1 MSLNIALEI
10 GIRQIKIF
18 ALLLSY
24 FELYIA
30 PMKHNLPPLDSLK
43 VFESAARLLSFTKAS
58 KELCITKGAVS
69 YQIKQL
75 EQQVGVALFRRS
87 TRQIFLT
94 NAGQTL
100 SQTVR
105 EVFDQIGTTIQRIHA
120 SKLHD
125 VTIAATTYVAAR
137 WLSPRVAR
145 FLELHPDI
153 TVRFEHRVNDRDFQ
167 LEQADLTLIWGD
179 CQQPPGQNTIARLP
193 MKLFPVA
200 NQEQA
205 HRLQTDATWQHEIT
219 LLTENRSQDLWL
231 EWFGQGSLTNPRH
244 IIEDANVRVQ
254 AAINGQGM
262 MLADQMMQHE
272 IDNGLLVPPFNH
284 GLTDY
289 GYILKKS
296 FSNDVNP
303 AVNKMLEWLIRCIPE
318 IPGSKLEDCSS
329 SKF

>member
-1 MSLNIALEI
+1 
-10 GIRQIKIF
+10 
-18 ALLLSY
+18 
-24 FELYIA
+24 
-30 PMKHNLPPLDSLK
+30 MKHSLPPLDSLK

-105 EVFDQIGTTIQRIHA
+105 DVFDQMGATIQRIHA

-137 WLSPRVAR
+137 WLSPRVAK
-145 FLELHPDI
+145 FLEQHPDI
-153 TVRFEHRVNDRDFQ
+153 SVRFEHRVNDSDFQ

-179 CQQPPGQNTIARLP
+179 CQQPLGQNTIARLP
-193 MKLFPVA
+193 MQLFPVA
-200 NQEQA
+200 NPEQA
-205 HRLQTDATWQHEIT
+205 KRLKTDPGWRHEIT

-231 EWFGQGSLTNPRH
+231 EWFGQTTLANPRH

-262 MLADQMMQHE
+262 MLADQMMHNE
-272 IDNGLLVPPFNH
+272 LDNGQLIPPFEN

-289 GYILKKS
+289 GYLLKKS

-303 AVNKMLEWLIRCIPE
+303 AVSKMLEWLIRCIPE
-318 IPGSKLEDCSS
+318 IPMNELEQQL
-329 SKF
+329 